1 MQLYDTDLNP
11 LTAFPLGQELHGQIQ
26 DLVIASDGASA
37 FVTVNR
43 DENEATVLRV
53 RLADGETLA
62 QRHLAEH
69 GVPPS
74 LTLVAKGRRILMASF
89 RPENQSREGHLI
101 VFDSDSLG
109 VVTQLPICAG
119 RPTGIAVLSDIE
131 RAYVRCTNSDALV
144 EVDLKLGRLVQMT
157 ALPPPGCGDG
167 QLAAV
172 RTGSRLYM
180 PCATSGQLIYLD
192 RRTLAPI
199 DSVRIGTGIRSVHVD
214 RRGEFALVSRPS
226 ESELVLVDL
235 GARQVHRRS
244 PIPGP
249 IKGLTIQAGDG
260 WIFAAAS
267 HTAPFSELLSLIV
280 PELRTVAAAR
290 LAGEAMSLDIWPR
303 GQTPVLNWLK

>member
-37 FVTVNR
+37 FVAVSRN
-43 DENEATVLRV
+43 ENEASVLRV

-69 GVPPS
+69 GVPTS
-74 LTLVAKGRRILMASF
+74 LKLVAKGRRILMASF
-89 RPENQSREGHLI
+89 RPENQSREGRLI
-101 VFDSDSLG
+101 AFDTDSLG

-144 EVDLKLGRLVQMT
+144 EVDLKLGRVVQMT
-157 ALPPPGCGDG
+157 ALPTPGCGDG

-172 RTGSRLYM
+172 RTGSRLYL
-180 PCATSGQLIYLD
+180 PCATSGQLIYLV

-214 RRGEFALVSRPS
+214 RRGEFALVSRPG
-226 ESELVLVDL
+226 ESELVLVNL
-235 GARQVHRRS
+235 GARRVHRRS

-249 IKGLTIQAGDG
+249 IKGISIQTGDG

-267 HTAPFSELLSLIV
+267 RTAPSSGLLSLTV
-280 PELRTVAAAR
+280 PELQTVAAVR
-290 LAGEAMSLDIWPR
+290 LPGEAVSLDIWPR